1 MQRSRNHEWVST
13 ASNECRLGHRVVTLV
28 FFRSLKSG
36 ICIQLSRYHG
46 IIPRGLA
53 GGGRRGRRATLGSGG
68 RCGGIIR
75 AALDRVPSAAARRS
89 WRHAPSRGPGQP
101 RIPIVRRT
109 ATDPHSR
116 DQREPIHLFSV
127 LDSPPC
133 LSPDCPRGSLLLAA
147 FCLEGCWP
155 CSWWI
160 LDYQQA

>member
-53 GGGRRGRRATLGSGG
+53 GGGRRGWSGVVDE
-68 RCGGIIR
+68 
-75 AALDRVPSAAARRS
+75 AAPPWEVVAE
-89 WRHAPSRGPGQP
+89 GPGQP
-101 RIPIVRRT
+101 RIPIGRRT

-116 DQREPIHLFSV
+116 DQREAIHLFSV

-133 LSPDCPRGSLLLAA
+133 LSPDCSRGSFVLAA
-147 FCLEGCWP
+147 FSLAGCWHY
-155 CSWWI
+155 SWWI
-160 LDYQQA
+160 LDCD